1 MIAVLVI
8 GWFAVILISHK
19 GAEWLLKKT
28 DLL

>member
-1 MIAVLVI
+1 MITVLVI
-8 GWFAVILISHK
+8 GWFAVILVSYK